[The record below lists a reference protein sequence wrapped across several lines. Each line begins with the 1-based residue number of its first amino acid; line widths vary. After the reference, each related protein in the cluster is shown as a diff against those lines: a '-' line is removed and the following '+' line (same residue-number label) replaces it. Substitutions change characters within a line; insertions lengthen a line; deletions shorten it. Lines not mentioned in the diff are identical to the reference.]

1 MVDDEPLIIMDVTEI
16 LTEAGCEIAG
26 PADNLEKAMSI
37 INTTEFDAAILD
49 VNLQGERIDELA
61 LELTRRNIPF
71 AFLSGYG
78 RDGLPHGFGQ
88 ALLISK
94 PFNSAQILDV
104 VARLTEPSGITVSR
118 LRQ

>member
-1 MVDDEPLIIMDVTEI
+1 MVDDEPLIIMDVTET

-49 VNLQGERIDELA
+49 VNLQGQRIDELA

-78 RDGLPHGFGQ
+78 KDGLPQG
-88 ALLISK
+88 
-94 PFNSAQILDV
+94 
-104 VARLTEPSGITVSR
+104 SGRRS
-118 LRQ
+118 

>member
-1 MVDDEPLIIMDVTEI
+1 
-16 LTEAGCEIAG
+16 
-26 PADNLEKAMSI
+26 MSI
-37 INTTEFDAAILD
+37 IKTTEFDAAILD
-49 VNLQGERIDELA
+49 VNLQGRRIDDLA

-78 RDGLPHGFGQ
+78 RDGLPPGFGQ

-104 VARLTEPSGITVSR
+104 VARLTEPSGSTLSR

>member
-1 MVDDEPLIIMDVTEI
+1 MDVTEI

-26 PADNLEKAMSI
+26 PAENVEKAISI
-37 INTTEFDAAILD
+37 INTTEVDAAILD
-49 VNLQGERIDELA
+49 INLQGQRVDDLA

-78 RDGLPHGFGQ
+78 RDGLPPGFGR

-94 PFNSAQILDV
+94 PFNAAQILDV
-104 VARLTEPSGITVSR
+104 VAQLTVPSTIMLTR

>member
-1 MVDDEPLIIMDVTEI
+1 MVDDEPLITMDVTEI

-26 PADNLEKAMSI
+26 PAETVEKAMSV
-37 INTTEFDAAILD
+37 INKTEFDAAILD
-49 VNLQGERIDELA
+49 VNLQGQRIDDLA

-78 RDGLPHGFGQ
+78 RDGLPDAFGQ

-94 PFNSAQILDV
+94 PYNSAQILDV
-104 VARLTEPSGITVSR
+104 VARLTEPSGIMLTR